1 MDILLPK
8 RSGLYWARYGVVRS
22 GPAGHGEAR
31 RGMARQGMDYTNL
44 EQIVIE
50 ALQAREVIFR
60 SQVPTRTG
68 FVLDFLI
75 APNIV
80 LEADG
85 PCHDGS
91 KNRKRD
97 RARDRILKKS
107 GYVVH
112 RLPYTL
118 IEDREKL
125 DTRLDEIL
133 LR

>member
-1 MDILLPK
+1 MRRGWARPGAAWLVSARRGAAGI
-8 RSGLYWARYGVVRS
+8 GAARYGR
-22 GPAGHGEAR
+22 
-31 RGMARQGMDYTNL
+31 ARQGMDYTSL
-44 EQIVIE
+44 EVLLIE

-125 DTRLDEIL
+125 DARLDDIL

>member
-1 MDILLPK
+1 MAWRGDAW
-8 RSGLYWARYGVVRS
+8 R
-22 GPAGHGEAR
+22 GPAR

-97 RARDRILKKS
+97 RVRDRILKKS

>member
-1 MDILLPK
+1 MNNPAPERERIISWP
-8 RSGLYWARYGVVRS
+8 GQ
-22 GPAGHGEAR
+22 AGHGTAR
-31 RGMARQGMDYTNL
+31 RGSVRCGSVRQGMDYTSL
-44 EQIVIE
+44 EVLLIE
-50 ALQAREVIFR
+50 ALQAREVVFR

-97 RARDRILKKS
+97 RARDRILKQS
-107 GYVVH
+107 GYAVY

-125 DTRLDEIL
+125 DARLDDIL
-133 LR
+133 L

>member
-1 MDILLPK
+1 
-8 RSGLYWARYGVVRS
+8 
-22 GPAGHGEAR
+22 
-31 RGMARQGMDYTNL
+31 MDYTSL
-44 EQIVIE
+44 EVLLTE
-50 ALQAREVIFR
+50 ALLARDITFR

>member
-1 MDILLPK
+1 
-8 RSGLYWARYGVVRS
+8 
-22 GPAGHGEAR
+22 
-31 RGMARQGMDYTNL
+31 MDYTSL
-44 EQIVIE
+44 EVLLIE

-125 DTRLDEIL
+125 DARLDEIL